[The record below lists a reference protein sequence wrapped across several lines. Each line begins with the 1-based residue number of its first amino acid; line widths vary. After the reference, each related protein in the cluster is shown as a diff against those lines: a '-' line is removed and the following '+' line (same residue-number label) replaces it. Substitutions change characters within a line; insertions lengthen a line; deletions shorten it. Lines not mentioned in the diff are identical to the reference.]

1 MLEHKPVQARSC
13 ICPQELEQV
22 QRQTLSKQYSGKYR
36 VLYTVRSEISC
47 DFLFVF
53 YTDVLGS
60 SQSNQLSMIIGLYE
74 INYELNTDCL

>member
-1 MLEHKPVQARSC
+1 MSARTGASSKANSF
-13 ICPQELEQV
+13 
-22 QRQTLSKQYSGKYR
+22 QTIFGINSGPGDFLTFKARR

-53 YTDVLGS
+53 YTDMLGS